1 MAEFDYDVIVVGA
14 GAGGLVVAGGTAAL
28 GLKVA
33 LVEKGKLGGE
43 SLNYGCVPSK
53 AIIHAANVARDLKK
67 AQKIGIDIQ
76 LSHIELKKI
85 TDYIHHVQDTVGSAD
100 SKEALEKQG
109 IKVIQGF
116 ATFVDNHTLDVDGVK
131 TTAKKFCIATGSRPE
146 IPPIEGLKETGFL
159 TNETI
164 LSMEKLP
171 ESLLVVGGGST
182 GLEFAQTFSRFGC
195 KVTVL
200 EKLEHLFP
208 NDDPEIGPLME
219 KLLTDEGIELILGCD
234 IKKFYGKDGKKTSRV
249 KHQGMEKEFAAEDIL
264 IAAGRTPNI
273 SHLDLKM
280 ARVKY
285 DQNGIKVNKRL
296 RTSVSNIWA
305 CGDAVGHY
313 QFTHMAA
320 HQAGVVIA
328 NMIFRYPRKVNYAF
342 VPWCTFTDPEVANV
356 GMTENM
362 AKEKGIRCETA
373 KFEFKDLDRAV
384 CDDAEVGFLKLL
396 IKKNK
401 IIGAACV
408 GPDAGNIIHEL
419 ILAASAKLS
428 ILDISRAIHIH
439 PTLAQINA
447 KAVSTYLGQ
456 KYASQV
462 TKNMAQFMFNFLT

>member
-1 MAEFDYDVIVVGA
+1 MAEFNHDVIVVGA
-14 GAGGLVVAGGTAAL
+14 GAGGLVVAGGAAAL

-53 AIIHAANVARDLKK
+53 AVIHAAHIARNLKK
-67 AQKIGIDIQ
+67 AQKIGIDVQ
-76 LSHIELKKI
+76 LSHLEFKKVK
-85 TDYIHHVQDTVGSAD
+85 DYVHRVQDTVGTTD
-100 SKEALEKQG
+100 SKESLEKQG

-146 IPPIEGLKETGFL
+146 IPSIDGLKDIGFL

-164 LSMEKLP
+164 FSLEKLP
-171 ESLLVVGGGST
+171 ESMLVVGGGST

-200 EKLEHLFP
+200 ESLEHLFP
-208 NDDPEIGPLME
+208 KDDPEIGPLME
-219 KLLTDEGIELILGCD
+219 KLLADEGIELILGCS
-234 IKKFYGKDGKKTSRV
+234 IKKFYSRDGKKTALV
-249 KHQGMEKEFAAEDIL
+249 KHQGMEKELSAEEVL

-273 SHLDLKM
+273 AHLDLKM

-296 RTSVSNIWA
+296 HTSAPNIWA
-305 CGDAVGHY
+305 CGDAVGPYH
-313 QFTHMAA
+313 FTHMAA

-328 NMIFRYPRKVNYAF
+328 NMIFRYPRKVNYDF

-362 AKEKGIRCETA
+362 AKGKGIRCETV

-384 CDDAEVGFLKLL
+384 CDDSEVGFLKLL
-396 IKKNK
+396 IRKNK
-401 IIGAACV
+401 ILGAVCV
-408 GPDAGNIIHEL
+408 GTDAGNIIHEL

-428 ILDISRAIHIH
+428 ILNISRAIHIY

-447 KAVSTYLGQ
+447 KAISTYLGQ
-456 KYASQV
+456 KYSSQV
-462 TKNMAQFMFNFLT
+462 TKNMAQFMFHLFA